1 MNFPNGFLY
10 PLLLFIQLPFC
21 SSISAITSAHP
32 VADGGVL
39 VSQGETFALGF
50 FSPRNSRRRY
60 VGVWYN
66 KVSEQTVV
74 WVANR
79 DDPLNDTSGVLSING
94 AGNLIIQGNASST
107 PVWSTNI
114 SAPLTNNS
122 DSVVAHL
129 LDTGNLVLIR
139 QSTQEIVWQGF
150 DYPTQT
156 MMPFMKLGLDR
167 KTGLNRF
174 LTSWRSPDDPGFG
187 SCTYRIDP
195 TGTPQLFL
203 YKGSA
208 RGWRAGPW
216 NGVRWSGVP
225 EMTNKYIFNLTY
237 VEDRDE
243 IYVMY
248 GILNASIFSRMV
260 LDESG
265 SVQRFTWHE
274 TDRRWVE
281 FWSAPKDRCDDYG
294 RCGAYS
300 YCDPNGNSDEFE
312 CKCLPGFEPKS
323 PQDWY
328 LRDGSKG
335 CTRKRADSVCGSGE
349 GFVKFERV
357 KVPDTSVARVNMSM
371 SGEACEEECLRNCT
385 CMAYTSAD
393 VRRGGRGCLTWH
405 GDLVDTKLYAS
416 EGQDLYIRVDS
427 IELAKTRK
435 SSNGIKGTKRTIVIV
450 AGPIVLVG
458 LLLVIFYLC
467 KRHSKIRGHWG
478 KQSRSK
484 MLLFNLATTHKDY
497 PEEDGHDVGERNV
510 DLPFFNLRDIKC
522 ATNNFSDKLGE
533 GGFGE
538 VYKGHLSNGQEIA
551 VKRLLKCSSQ
561 GVEEFKNEVLLIA
574 RLQHRN
580 LVKVLGCC
588 IDGDETM
595 LIYEYMP
602 NKSLNSFIFDDIRK
616 ALLDWKKRYEIIIG
630 IARGILYLHQD
641 SRLKIIHRDLK
652 ASNILLDGDMNP
664 KISDFGLAR
673 IFGRNQ
679 TQANTNRVVG
689 TFGYMSPEY
698 ALDGLFSMK
707 SDVFSFGVLL
717 LEIISGKKNLTSYND
732 DPLSNLIK
740 HTWDLWSE
748 DRALE
753 IVDFSIGNSWQELEV
768 LRCVQVGL
776 LCVQGDPVD
785 RPTMS
790 TIVVM
795 LSNEVT
801 LPSPKQPAFV
811 VKQTN
816 KDPNSNLMGSTSST
830 CFKNEM
836 TITMIAPR

>member
-1 MNFPNGFLY
+1 MNLSNGFLY

-21 SSISAITSAHP
+21 SSISTISSAHP

-60 VGVWYN
+60 VGLWYN

-79 DDPLNDTSGVLSING
+79 DEPLNDTSGVLSINS

-139 QSTQEIVWQGF
+139 QSTQATVWQGF

-167 KTGLNRF
+167 RTGLNRII
-174 LTSWRSPDDPGFG
+174 TSWRSPDDPGVG
-187 SCTYRIDP
+187 SCTCKIDP
-195 TGTPQLFL
+195 TGIPQLFM

-208 RGWRAGPW
+208 RWWRGGPW
-216 NGVRWSGVP
+216 NGVRFSGIQ
-225 EMTNKYIFNLTY
+225 EMRDNVYLNVTY

-243 IYVMY
+243 IYLMDSV
-248 GILNASIFSRMV
+248 LNASLFLISMA

-265 SVQRFTWHE
+265 YAQRLTWHE

-281 FWSAPKDRCDDYG
+281 YWSAPNDRCDNYG
-294 RCGAYS
+294 RCGAYG
-300 YCDPNGNSDEFE
+300 YCDPNQNSNEE
-312 CKCLPGFEPKS
+312 CKCFPGFEPKS

-328 LRDGSKG
+328 LRDGSQG
-335 CTRKRADSVCGSGE
+335 CKRKRADSMCNNGE
-349 GFVKFERV
+349 GFVKFERM
-357 KVPDTSVARVNMSM
+357 KVPDTTVARVNMSLNLE
-371 SGEACEEECLRNCT
+371 GCEEECLRNCT
-385 CMAYTSAD
+385 CVAYTSAD
-393 VRRGGRGCLTWH
+393 IRDGGRGCLMWH
-405 GDLVDTKLYAS
+405 GNLVDTKLYTS
-416 EGQDLYIRVDS
+416 DGQDLYIRVDS
-427 IELAKTRK
+427 IDLAKTRK
-435 SSNGIKGTKRTIVIV
+435 SSNGIKGTKRTLLIVT
-450 AGPIVLVG
+450 GPIVLVG

-467 KRHSKIRGHWG
+467 KRHPKIRGHWG
-478 KQSRSK
+478 KKSHRK
-484 MLLFNLATTHKDY
+484 MSLLNLATTHKDY
-497 PEEDGHDVGERNV
+497 LEEDGHDVGERNV
-510 DLPFFNLRDIKC
+510 DLPFFNLRDIKS
-522 ATNNFSDKLGE
+522 ATNNFTDKLGE

-551 VKRLLKCSSQ
+551 VKRLLECSRQ
-561 GVEEFKNEVLLIA
+561 GVKEFKNEVLLIS

-588 IDGDETM
+588 IDGEETM

-602 NKSLNSFIFDDIRK
+602 NKSLDSFIFDHTRK

-630 IARGILYLHQD
+630 IARGILYLHED

-652 ASNILLDGDMNP
+652 ASNILLDGEMNP
-664 KISDFGLAR
+664 KISDFGTAR
-673 IFGRNQ
+673 IFERNQ
-679 TQANTNRVVG
+679 TQANTNRVIG

-698 ALDGLFSMK
+698 ALKGLFSMK

-732 DPLSNLIK
+732 DLLSNLIK

-753 IVDFSIGNSWQELEV
+753 IVDFSMGNSWQELEV
-768 LRCVQVGL
+768 LRCIHVGL
-776 LCVQGDPVD
+776 LCVQGNAVD

-790 TIVVM
+790 TIVFM
-795 LSNEVT
+795 LSNEVA

-816 KDPNSNLMGSTSST
+816 RDPNSSSMGPTSST
-830 CFKNEM
+830 CSKNEV
-836 TITMIAPR
+836 TITMIGPR

>member
-1 MNFPNGFLY
+1 MNLPNGFLY

-21 SSISAITSAHP
+21 SSISTITSAHP

-50 FSPRNSRRRY
+50 FSPRNSGRRY

-94 AGNLIIQGNASST
+94 AGNLIIQSNASST

-114 SAPLTNNS
+114 LAPLTNNS

-129 LDTGNLVLIR
+129 SDTGNLVLIR
-139 QSTQEIVWQGF
+139 QSTQETVWQGF

-167 KTGLNRF
+167 KTGLKRL

-187 SCTYRIDP
+187 SCTCRIDP
-195 TGTPQLFL
+195 TGIPQFFL
-203 YKGSA
+203 YKGSTRWW
-208 RGWRAGPW
+208 RGGPW

-225 EMTNKYIFNLTY
+225 EMGNNDGFFKVTY

-243 IYVMY
+243 IYVMDS
-248 GILNASIFSRMV
+248 ILNASIFFRMV

-265 SVQRFTWHE
+265 YIRRSIWHE
-274 TDRRWVE
+274 TNQRWVE
-281 FWSAPKDRCDDYG
+281 IWSAPKDRCDNYG
-294 RCGAYS
+294 RCGVYS
-300 YCDPNGNSDEFE
+300 YCDPNQNLNEE

-328 LRDGSKG
+328 LRDGSQG
-335 CTRKRADSVCGSGE
+335 CKRKRADLMCRNGE
-349 GFVKFERV
+349 GFVKLERV
-357 KVPDTSVARVNMSM
+357 KVPDTSVARVNMSLNA
-371 SGEACEEECLRNCT
+371 ETCKDECLRNCS
-385 CMAYTSAD
+385 CVAYTSAD
-393 VRRGGRGCLTWH
+393 IRGGGRGCLTWH

-416 EGQDLYIRVDS
+416 DGQDLYIRVDS
-427 IELAKTRK
+427 IELAKARK
-435 SSNGIKGTKRTIVIV
+435 SSNSIKGTKRTLVIV
-450 AGPIVLVG
+450 TGPTLLVG
-458 LLLVIFYLC
+458 FLLIIFYLC
-467 KRHSKIRGHWG
+467 KRRPNIRGHWG
-478 KQSRSK
+478 KQSHRR

-510 DLPFFNLRDIKC
+510 DLPFFNLRDIKS

-538 VYKGHLSNGQEIA
+538 VYKGHLSSGQEIA
-551 VKRLLKCSSQ
+551 VKRLSKCSGQ
-561 GVEEFKNEVLLIA
+561 GVEEFRNEVLLIA

-588 IDGDETM
+588 IDGEETM

-602 NKSLNSFIFDDIRK
+602 NKSLDSFIFDHTRK

-641 SRLKIIHRDLK
+641 SRLRIIHRDLK
-652 ASNILLDGDMNP
+652 ASNILLDGEMNP

-673 IFGRNQ
+673 IFGRHQ

-707 SDVFSFGVLL
+707 SDIFSFGVLL
-717 LEIISGKKNLTSYND
+717 LEIISGKKNFTSYND
-732 DPLSNLIK
+732 DPLSNLVK

-753 IVDFSIGNSWQELEV
+753 IVDCSMGNSWKELEV
-768 LRCVQVGL
+768 LRCIQVGL
-776 LCVQGDPVD
+776 LCVQGDAVD

-790 TIVVM
+790 TVVFM
-795 LSNEVT
+795 LSNEVAI
-801 LPSPKQPAFV
+801 PSPKQPAFV
-811 VKQTN
+811 VEGT
-816 KDPNSNLMGSTSST
+816 MTST
-830 CFKNEM
+830 CSKNEM
-836 TITMIAPR
+836 TITMIGPR